1 MTAIF
6 KDTTEALIF
15 AFRFPAEQYTETP
28 HAKMI
33 KAGIVG
39 SGKGMVA
46 LDGAAQAGMILAQV
60 DQLAKVDPKMG
71 PYRRS
76 CIVARYCR
84 RVEECKCCGGEAI
97 TAQYREAIAN
107 LAEGWVSSQ
116 ITGLTVRGMRHAY
129 VRSFFERGVSIKEE
143 ADRHNVAKSTA
154 YDQKSVVWGKLQDL
168 DLHAQREIADR
179 LEPLCG
185 FEKKAA

>member
-1 MTAIF
+1 M
-6 KDTTEALIF
+6 
-15 AFRFPAEQYTETP
+15 
-28 HAKMI
+28 AKMA

-39 SGKGMVA
+39 AGKGMVA
-46 LDGAAQAGMILAQV
+46 LDAAGQAGMILAEV
-60 DQLAKVDPKMG
+60 DRLESF
-71 PYRRS
+71 RRS
-76 CIVARYCR
+76 CIVVRYCR
-84 RVEECKCCGGEAI
+84 RTEECRCCGSEAI

-107 LAEGWVSSQ
+107 LAEGWVPSQ
-116 ITGLTVRGMRHAY
+116 ITGFTVRGMRHAY
-129 VRSFFERGVSIKEE
+129 VRSFFEKGVSIKEE

-154 YDQKSVVWGKLQDL
+154 YDQKSVVWGRLQDL